1 MKFECFA
8 EQQRKSGNDQ
18 SSRHELPIELL
29 PTVYFPQE
37 DHSQLMSL
45 MLSEIEQQPT
55 AIEKTIKRES
65 KKIERFAARLRANR
79 PRLIVLVARGS
90 SDNAALFGRYLLET
104 TTGIPVS
111 LAAPAVHT
119 LYKAKLDLRDSLVIG
134 VSQSGEGDDINLTLK
149 NAKRC
154 GATTLAITNEAESA
168 MAKLC
173 DEAFLIHAGRE
184 RSVAATKT
192 YTGQLL
198 IFHLLARALSGGKEE
213 LERLPEFAAE
223 ALKLKPDVVAMVERY
238 AFMEQCVVVGRG
250 LNYANA
256 YEFAIKLMET
266 CYVVAERFSGADF
279 LHGPI
284 AMVDS
289 GFPVFVFA
297 PPGPT
302 LKGMKEL
309 LTKLHGIGAET
320 LAISGDASAL
330 KAASRGIKMPRV
342 DELLSPIPYVIPAQL
357 FAALLAEAKGLSPD
371 QPRSLS
377 KVTKTV

>member
-1 MKFECFA
+1 
-8 EQQRKSGNDQ
+8 
-18 SSRHELPIELL
+18 
-29 PTVYFPQE
+29 
-37 DHSQLMSL
+37 MSL
-45 MLSEIEQQPT
+45 MLAEIEQQPT

-134 VSQSGEGDDINLTLK
+134 VSQSGEGVDINLTLE

-154 GATTLAITNEAESA
+154 GATTLAITNEAESS

-173 DEAFLIHAGRE
+173 DETFLIHAGRE

-198 IFHLLARALSGGKEE
+198 IFHLLARALNGGKEE

-223 ALKLKPDVVAMVERY
+223 ALKLKAEVAALVERY

-309 LTKLHGIGAET
+309 LAKLHGIGAET
-320 LAISGDASAL
+320 LALSSDASAL

-357 FAALLAEAKGLSPD
+357 FAALLANAKGLSPD

-377 KVTKTV
+377 KVTQTV